1 MKTGF
6 FRETEQSLRKEPP
19 DTNIQREQSSKEM
32 AKSQPSDFKVISN
45 TEFPINFC
53 SFSSLNMNNQSHM
66 FIETWEAIKQ
76 EQVLWERNDH
86 LTGMSSWKLTDK
98 IKRSVKGLE
107 DNIEDIPQKTEHR
120 NKK

>member
-1 MKTGF
+1 MATHSSVFAWKIPSTEESGGLESMRSQRVEHDRAYIHTHTHTHTHTHMKTGF
-6 FRETEQSLRKEPP
+6 FRETEESLRKEPP

-66 FIETWEAIKQ
+66 FIET
-76 EQVLWERNDH
+76 
-86 LTGMSSWKLTDK
+86 
-98 IKRSVKGLE
+98 
-107 DNIEDIPQKTEHR
+107 
-120 NKK
+120 

>member
-1 MKTGF
+1 
-6 FRETEQSLRKEPP
+6 
-19 DTNIQREQSSKEM
+19 
-32 AKSQPSDFKVISN
+32 
-45 TEFPINFC
+45 
-53 SFSSLNMNNQSHM
+53 M